1 MNKRSVILFSVVF
14 SLAAVLTALAQTQS
28 PTGPLPGGPP
38 SSGAPAGAPPEFQ
51 PSSATADNQGPK
63 RYRVGPGDVLDVRVF
78 GQSELNSTVEVDED
92 GNISSLPFLEDPL
105 PAKCRNEKEI
115 QKIITLAYSRYL
127 RKPRVSVRIL
137 ARNSRPPAVV
147 YGAVRAP
154 ARVQMMRRVRLHE
167 LLVAAGGITQ
177 GSSGT
182 IQIVHTGPE
191 MCPQD
196 TEGPQQIA
204 ASSDQTA
211 SRSALNK
218 MAEASVSEKAAASFN
233 SEKGV
238 SSPASDKTV
247 DASLSQKADGSDPEK
262 AKDFDPDFDRERDPT
277 IGQIQFYKT
286 GDVRTGLF
294 EEDPYIRPGDVVIV
308 LEGEPIYV
316 TGGVIAAAG
325 LVMKDGM
332 TLGRAIAMCGGLQR
346 MAKSHEIHIYRL
358 KKGKVGFE
366 DLKFDYDEIRHGKK
380 PDVLLAAFDIIDVRM
395 YGQFHPRNLADYF
408 LNITKGSVGGFAQ
421 NMQYRVLY

>member
-14 SLAAVLTALAQTQS
+14 SLGAVLTALAQTQS
-28 PTGPLPGGPP
+28 PSGPLPSGAP
-38 SSGAPAGAPPEFQ
+38 SSGAP
-51 PSSATADNQGPK
+51 SSALPESQQPTSSSVDNQGPK
-63 RYRVGPGDVLDVRVF
+63 RYRVGPGDTLDVRVF

-92 GNISSLPFLEDPL
+92 GNISSLPFLEEPL
-105 PAKCRNEKEI
+105 PAKCHNEKEI
-115 QKIITLAYSRYL
+115 QKVITLAYSKYL
-127 RKPRVSVRIL
+127 RKPRVSVRVL
-137 ARNSRPPAVV
+137 SRNSRPPAVV
-147 YGAVRAP
+147 YGAVRAA

-177 GSSGT
+177 GASGT

-196 TEGPQQIA
+196 IEDAQQVA
-204 ASSDQTA
+204 TSDQPA
-211 SRSALNK
+211 SRAAWGKN
-218 MAEASVSEKAAASFN
+218 AEVSVSEKAASSYS
-233 SEKGV
+233 SEKSV
-238 SSPASDKTV
+238 SAFGSDKTA
-247 DASLSQKADGSDPEK
+247 DASVPQKGSDPEQTK
-262 AKDFDPDFDRERDPT
+262 SDDSDSDQARDPT

-294 EEDPYIRPGDVVIV
+294 EDDPYIRPGDVVIV

-316 TGGVIAAAG
+316 TGGVLAAAG

-332 TLGRAIAMCGGLQR
+332 SLGRAIAMCGGLQR

-366 DLKFDYDEIRHGKK
+366 DLTFDYDAIRHGKQ
-380 PDVLLAAFDIIDVRM
+380 PDVLLQAYDIIDVRM
-395 YGQFHPRNLADYF
+395 FGQFHPRNL
-408 LNITKGSVGGFAQ
+408 GF
-421 NMQYRVLY
+421 NECLPHCCN